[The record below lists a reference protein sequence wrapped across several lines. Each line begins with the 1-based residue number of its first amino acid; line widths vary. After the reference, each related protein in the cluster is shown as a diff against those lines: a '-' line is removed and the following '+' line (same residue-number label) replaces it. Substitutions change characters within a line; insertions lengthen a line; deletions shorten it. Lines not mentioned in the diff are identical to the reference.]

1 MALPLIQHAGQ
12 GLEVKGRRRLGSATE
27 FEGFLE
33 QLSKEIEKKP
43 AGKCVISDLDVSQN
57 KLSTEQFEILFALL
71 AESKV
76 GVMRFRM
83 FGCATI
89 NDEVMLVIANYF
101 RGLADGAEVVPREM
115 HLSDC
120 AITSEGFTTFMAA
133 IEETELYP
141 VMAGG
146 KYGQALYLRLENNYI
161 EEAVIQE
168 KVDAGIIRAHKKTDP
183 KSNEAGA
190 KVDLVVQHGGSFQ
203 QKQGTPPPPEKAPP
217 PKLIHDRFQEEMTA
231 RQYPANAAQYM
242 MGMMQNV
249 AGAWQQG
256 WGSQQAHK
264 PSVLAPR
271 PVQARPAGVAALP
284 AAAAAWNQAGGWQQQ
299 PHGWQQPQQQA
310 AGGWPQQAAAAWPQ
324 QPRPAAAAWPQQP
337 RPAAAAWQQQQQPR
351 PAAAAWPQQ
360 QQPRPGLMQQRPA
373 GMAAVRPG
381 GGFNAF
387 GGNVAA
393 QLGRSAT
400 ATDRSRTPAGHGA
413 RPAAVAAPP
422 KQAPPKAGGLPPPWE
437 EQHSE
442 EYGIPYYWNAET
454 GEALWEKPKF

>member
-1 MALPLIQHAGQ
+1 MAFPLIQYAGQ
-12 GLEVKGRRRLGSATE
+12 GLEVKGRRRLEGGKA

-33 QLSKEIEKKP
+33 QLSKEIAKKP

-57 KLSTEQFEILFALL
+57 KLSTEQFETLFALL

-76 GVMRFRM
+76 GVMRFRL

-101 RGLADGAEVVPREM
+101 RTLADGAEVVPREM

-146 KYGQALYLRLENNYI
+146 KHGQALYLRLENNYI

-168 KVDAGIIRAHKKTDP
+168 KVDAGVIRAFKKTDP
-183 KSNEAGA
+183 KANEAGA
-190 KVDLVVQHGGSFQ
+190 KIDLVVRDSGSFQ

-217 PKLIHDRFQEEMTA
+217 PKQIHDRFQEEMNA
-231 RQYPANAAQYM
+231 RQFAPQAAQHM
-242 MGMMQNV
+242 MGMMQNF

-264 PSVLAPR
+264 PAVQVTR

-284 AAAAAWNQAGGWQQQ
+284 AAAAWNQAGGWQQQ
-299 PHGWQQPQQQA
+299 HGGWQQPQQQA
-310 AGGWPQQAAAAWPQ
+310 AGGWPQQSAAAWQ
-324 QPRPAAAAWPQQP
+324 QQQRPAAV
-337 RPAAAAWQQQQQPR
+337 AWQQQQQPR
-351 PAAAAWPQQ
+351 PAAVAWQQQ
-360 QQPRPGLMQQRPA
+360 QQPRPGQMQQRPA